1 MDNLLVKIAISD
13 WIFWLEIENNASQFS
28 AGSQI
33 NSFTSFPTIDL
44 FRQDSISQFPES
56 PPISQSAP
64 ILRTFLR
71 WPERG
76 NMCQVIPLTFKK
88 NNRMWFYHC
97 IPLQCLFTE
106 TYTNTV
112 FGSMSCIKVALQKYC
127 ASYHLESIP
136 VHPSPPNTRHEY
148 INSHFHSRILGDGSN
163 SSLMRPQIRVCI
175 KNIYIIY
182 TYIYTYIY
190 IYLNRNI

>member
-33 NSFTSFPTIDL
+33 NSFTFFPTIDL
-44 FRQDSISQFPES
+44 
-56 PPISQSAP
+56 ISQSAP

-112 FGSMSCIKVALQKYC
+112 FGSMSCIKVALQKYY

-163 SSLMRPQIRVCI
+163 SSLMRPQICVCI
-175 KNIYIIY
+175 KTYIYIH
-182 TYIYTYIY
+182 IYTYIY